1 MSKKKN
7 VFISHY
13 NKDDK
18 HLHSLIDR
26 LNKKGYEIR
35 NGSID
40 RAKYRPY
47 RVTDALIARY
57 LGHVLTGLEH
67 LFV

>member
-26 LNKKGYEIR
+26 LNKKG
-35 NGSID
+35 SLVST
-40 RAKYRPY
+40 KKS
-47 RVTDALIARY
+47 
-57 LGHVLTGLEH
+57 
-67 LFV
+67 

>member
-26 LNKKGYEIR
+26 LNKKGY
-35 NGSID
+35 
-40 RAKYRPY
+40 P
-47 RVTDALIARY
+47 
-57 LGHVLTGLEH
+57 
-67 LFV
+67 

>member
-26 LNKKGYEIR
+26 LNKKDMRFAMVLSIGL
-35 NGSID
+35 SID
-40 RAKYRPY
+40 HI
-47 RVTDALIARY
+47 V
-57 LGHVLTGLEH
+57 
-67 LFV
+67 

>member
-47 RVTDALIARY
+47 RVTDALQGI
-57 LGHVLTGLEH
+57 
-67 LFV
+67 